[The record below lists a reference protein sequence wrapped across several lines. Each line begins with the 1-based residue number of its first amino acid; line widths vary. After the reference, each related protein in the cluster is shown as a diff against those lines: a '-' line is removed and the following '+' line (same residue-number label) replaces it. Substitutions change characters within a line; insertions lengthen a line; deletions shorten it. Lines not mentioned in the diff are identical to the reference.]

1 MLNKIIKKM
10 SVLIMMIVLL
20 SSIFSV
26 AFVQAGA
33 LNQGWNFLITG
44 YAVDDVNE
52 ASAIEVDTTLY
63 SGSAGIT
70 PDSPFYFVDTLFDTF
85 QSPESLSQE
94 KLGEMGVMISD
105 GSYSNAGQ
113 AAGYYT
119 QALQEYREDVIVFEN
134 SEEFFQDEQ
143 FVYEQESYVHYLKL
157 QMVDGISSGLI
168 SESEASSTGV
178 DSVQDSTVDLKV
190 DLIETRQ
197 EYVLTYAEE
206 QGVSSIEAELAFHE
220 QEIASGVG
228 DYQSQSLEESLPAAG
243 ESYVA
248 MKDELETLLVNSELS
263 TEEKMILE
271 NLLGE
276 VELHIEE
283 AATSYQDGFVGD
295 AQSELADAE
304 DLLLYTDEII
314 GNWPI
319 DDVSAVEERILI
331 EEEERQEE
339 VTLEHAEYDQYLE
352 RMLEQY
358 PDRAEE
364 IQAEAERMQ
373 RVSDL
378 NILYQEQYGDL
389 YDGLVTEGRTDAEA
403 AQLMGQRW
411 DNLYLEIYGEPNIPP
426 GFYEDDFQDE
436 EDELEVIPVRRIDYE
451 SQAER
456 ANELTSQI
464 SEELKTEYQRF
475 IDEGLDEH
483 DANVGIGKFWDQR
496 YLELYGEPYYP
507 SGMGD
512 IEGGVVGIDDGSVL
526 LDEEELDSQEMGGF
540 FLDQKYYDFVT
551 GNTYTFTENGYTY
564 MDFLGEEHEVLY
576 DESFVPSEEVEGFQ
590 DGTEEYEYTLIQ
602 DGQELT
608 YSYTVTGY
616 SVTDDEGEL
625 VDSGVYDEGTYETVG
640 GDAEVAIDTFGFE
653 IDPVEGDSVI
663 YEYSPEFKNYVSV
676 NGQVYVPSQGASY
689 HSNSVE
695 YKNGAYGYTS
705 GSERWAYDS
714 AAGVWTSTKGEVYT
728 PYVMSVAP
736 AGYENYG
743 RYESDSGKVWNY
755 DSFRGEWRSDVGDA
769 WAYYGGEGTW
779 KNTETG
785 VAYNPSLSYQ
795 TYNYNSAGSSGRDAY
810 QSYTGY
816 GDTTWSFDEETNAW
830 VSTSGQ
836 NYYVPDYRTY
846 DMGYKSAAETGGST
860 DGYSYN
866 YYGYHTDYSASGSG
880 SSSGSQWSYDSA
892 TGGWKSSTGETYY
905 TPVSTNYYSPTYT
918 AGTGT
923 ADSSGNIWNYD
934 SSKGQW
940 VSPTGEAYTP
950 TYSTYSSGSYTGGG
964 GYDSSGKYVGGE
976 YGGYDSSGAYVGGA
990 TYYSSSSSGSYPG
1003 YYGGTYDSATGT
1015 YSGATGCSGG
1025 GCYTDG
1031 SYSSDGT
1038 YTYTGDYSTTAT
1050 GGGTGSTAYGSPAQ
1064 SGGYSSGS
1072 YSTSGDSG
1080 TSYSSGSY
1088 STSGDSGSS
1097 YSSGGDSGSSS
1108 SSSSGDSSGS
1118 SSSSGGDSG
1127 SSSSGGDS
1135 GASSTPT
1142 GYVSLSLYRTFRR

>member
-134 SEEFFQDEQ
+134 SDEFFQDEQ

-283 AATSYQDGFVGD
+283 A
-295 AQSELADAE
+295 
-304 DLLLYTDEII
+304 
-314 GNWPI
+314 
-319 DDVSAVEERILI
+319 
-331 EEEERQEE
+331 ERQEE

-411 DNLYLEIYGEPNIPP
+411 DNL
-426 GFYEDDFQDE
+426 
-436 EDELEVIPVRRIDYE
+436 
-451 SQAER
+451 
-456 ANELTSQI
+456 
-464 SEELKTEYQRF
+464 
-475 IDEGLDEH
+475 
-483 DANVGIGKFWDQR
+483 
-496 YLELYGEPYYP
+496 
-507 SGMGD
+507 
-512 IEGGVVGIDDGSVL
+512 
-526 LDEEELDSQEMGGF
+526 
-540 FLDQKYYDFVT
+540 
-551 GNTYTFTENGYTY
+551 
-564 MDFLGEEHEVLY
+564 
-576 DESFVPSEEVEGFQ
+576 
-590 DGTEEYEYTLIQ
+590 
-602 DGQELT
+602 
-608 YSYTVTGY
+608 
-616 SVTDDEGEL
+616 
-625 VDSGVYDEGTYETVG
+625 
-640 GDAEVAIDTFGFE
+640 
-653 IDPVEGDSVI
+653 
-663 YEYSPEFKNYVSV
+663 
-676 NGQVYVPSQGASY
+676 
-689 HSNSVE
+689 
-695 YKNGAYGYTS
+695 
-705 GSERWAYDS
+705 
-714 AAGVWTSTKGEVYT
+714 
-728 PYVMSVAP
+728 
-736 AGYENYG
+736 
-743 RYESDSGKVWNY
+743 
-755 DSFRGEWRSDVGDA
+755 
-769 WAYYGGEGTW
+769 
-779 KNTETG
+779 
-785 VAYNPSLSYQ
+785 
-795 TYNYNSAGSSGRDAY
+795 
-810 QSYTGY
+810 
-816 GDTTWSFDEETNAW
+816 
-830 VSTSGQ
+830 
-836 NYYVPDYRTY
+836 
-846 DMGYKSAAETGGST
+846 
-860 DGYSYN
+860 
-866 YYGYHTDYSASGSG
+866 
-880 SSSGSQWSYDSA
+880 
-892 TGGWKSSTGETYY
+892 
-905 TPVSTNYYSPTYT
+905 
-918 AGTGT
+918 
-923 ADSSGNIWNYD
+923 
-934 SSKGQW
+934 
-940 VSPTGEAYTP
+940 
-950 TYSTYSSGSYTGGG
+950 
-964 GYDSSGKYVGGE
+964 
-976 YGGYDSSGAYVGGA
+976 
-990 TYYSSSSSGSYPG
+990 
-1003 YYGGTYDSATGT
+1003 
-1015 YSGATGCSGG
+1015 
-1025 GCYTDG
+1025 
-1031 SYSSDGT
+1031 
-1038 YTYTGDYSTTAT
+1038 
-1050 GGGTGSTAYGSPAQ
+1050 
-1064 SGGYSSGS
+1064 
-1072 YSTSGDSG
+1072 
-1080 TSYSSGSY
+1080 
-1088 STSGDSGSS
+1088 
-1097 YSSGGDSGSSS
+1097 
-1108 SSSSGDSSGS
+1108 
-1118 SSSSGGDSG
+1118 
-1127 SSSSGGDS
+1127 
-1135 GASSTPT
+1135 
-1142 GYVSLSLYRTFRR
+1142 

>member
-134 SEEFFQDEQ
+134 SDEFFQDEQ

-178 DSVQDSTVDLKV
+178 DSVQDSTVDLKF

-295 AQSELADAE
+295 AQSDLADAE

-526 LDEEELDSQEMGGF
+526 LDEEEL
-540 FLDQKYYDFVT
+540 
-551 GNTYTFTENGYTY
+551 
-564 MDFLGEEHEVLY
+564 
-576 DESFVPSEEVEGFQ
+576 
-590 DGTEEYEYTLIQ
+590 
-602 DGQELT
+602 T

-663 YEYSPEFKNYVSV
+663 YENSPEFKNYVSV

-836 NYYVPDYRTY
+836 NYYVPDYRT
-846 DMGYKSAAETGGST
+846 
-860 DGYSYN
+860 
-866 YYGYHTDYSASGSG
+866 
-880 SSSGSQWSYDSA
+880 YDSA

-1080 TSYSSGSY
+1080 TSYSSGS
-1088 STSGDSGSS
+1088 
-1097 YSSGGDSGSSS
+1097 
-1108 SSSSGDSSGS
+1108 

>member
-134 SEEFFQDEQ
+134 SDEFFQDEQ

-512 IEGGVVGIDDGSVL
+512 IEGGDVG
-526 LDEEELDSQEMGGF
+526 
-540 FLDQKYYDFVT
+540 
-551 GNTYTFTENGYTY
+551 
-564 MDFLGEEHEVLY
+564 
-576 DESFVPSEEVEGFQ
+576 
-590 DGTEEYEYTLIQ
+590 
-602 DGQELT
+602 
-608 YSYTVTGY
+608 
-616 SVTDDEGEL
+616 
-625 VDSGVYDEGTYETVG
+625 
-640 GDAEVAIDTFGFE
+640 IDTFGFE

-816 GDTTWSFDEETNAW
+816 GDTTWSFDEETSAW

-846 DMGYKSAAETGGST
+846 DMGYKSAAETGGSQI
-860 DGYSYN
+860 DNSIN
-866 YYGYHTDYSASGSG
+866 NN
-880 SSSGSQWSYDSA
+880 
-892 TGGWKSSTGETYY
+892 E
-905 TPVSTNYYSPTYT
+905 
-918 AGTGT
+918 
-923 ADSSGNIWNYD
+923 NIQVN
-934 SSKGQW
+934 
-940 VSPTGEAYTP
+940 PP
-950 TYSTYSSGSYTGGG
+950 
-964 GYDSSGKYVGGE
+964 
-976 YGGYDSSGAYVGGA
+976 
-990 TYYSSSSSGSYPG
+990 
-1003 YYGGTYDSATGT
+1003 
-1015 YSGATGCSGG
+1015 
-1025 GCYTDG
+1025 
-1031 SYSSDGT
+1031 
-1038 YTYTGDYSTTAT
+1038 
-1050 GGGTGSTAYGSPAQ
+1050 
-1064 SGGYSSGS
+1064 
-1072 YSTSGDSG
+1072 
-1080 TSYSSGSY
+1080 
-1088 STSGDSGSS
+1088 
-1097 YSSGGDSGSSS
+1097 
-1108 SSSSGDSSGS
+1108 
-1118 SSSSGGDSG
+1118 
-1127 SSSSGGDS
+1127 
-1135 GASSTPT
+1135 
-1142 GYVSLSLYRTFRR
+1142 